1 MNRYRI
7 LFICMGNICRS
18 PSAEGIFRQLLIDH
32 SLENKVE
39 VDSAGT
45 GGWHVGSAPDSR
57 AQEAANQR
65 GVNLSNLKARQ
76 VTSKDFDEFDLLIAM
91 DIDNQNKLYEIARP
105 EQENKVKLLLQYS
118 KKFEQTE
125 VPDPYYGGDNGFD
138 LVLDMI
144 EESTAELLK
153 TLQVSNAV

>member
-1 MNRYRI
+1 MTPYRI

-18 PSAEGIFRQLLIDH
+18 PSAEGIFRQLLMDH
-32 SLENKVE
+32 SLEDKIE

-45 GGWHVGSAPDSR
+45 GGWHIGSAPDSR
-57 AQEAANQR
+57 AQEAAKQR
-65 GVNLSNLKARQ
+65 GINLSNLKARQ
-76 VTSKDFDEFDLLIAM
+76 VTAEDFDNFDLLIAM

-125 VPDPYYGGDNGFD
+125 VPDPYYGGDHGFD